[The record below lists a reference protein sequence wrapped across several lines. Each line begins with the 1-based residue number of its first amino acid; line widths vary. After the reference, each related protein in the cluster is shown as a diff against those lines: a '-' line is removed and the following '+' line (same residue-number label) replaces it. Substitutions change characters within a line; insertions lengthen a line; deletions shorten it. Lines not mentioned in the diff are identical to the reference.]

1 MRAQESESRGEEEKG
16 IESVLYYNS
25 GLGLHVLNHW
35 CMSFMSL
42 RLHTAWKIRPAAR
55 ALRHSECHF

>member
-1 MRAQESESRGEEEKG
+1 MQEETEEKAG
-16 IESVLYYNS
+16 DRKRAVHYNS

-55 ALRHSECHF
+55 ILRHSECHF